1 MKKTINGAIFA
12 KKYDWEDSYRYTF
25 YECKEEDLNAYS
37 EQGLIFIKLH
47 EIVFEELKEN
57 VIYAKHLESLNM
69 KKAKII
75 ADHYVNIQKVEEEI
89 KELLFIENKE

>member
-1 MKKTINGAIFA
+1 
-12 KKYDWEDSYRYTF
+12 
-25 YECKEEDLNAYS
+25 
-37 EQGLIFIKLH
+37 
-47 EIVFEELKEN
+47 
-57 VIYAKHLESLNM
+57 M